1 VPGFDEGEVVDNKGR
16 VRRSFLQGCLAF
28 GTLAVL
34 EPAAWAASWQ
44 KLGTRTV
51 LLVNDT
57 DVIPVTFL
65 NGAFSRVQVRVK
77 GNGIYMYDLRV
88 RFSNGE
94 LVSLPIR
101 ARINAGGQSRA
112 IPLPGGRRYISYL
125 ALDYRSV
132 ANSKGRATVEVW
144 GWRVRSF

>member
-1 VPGFDEGEVVDNKGR
+1 MDNKGQ
-16 VRRSFLQGCLAF
+16 VRRSFLKGCFAF
-28 GTLAVL
+28 GALAVL
-34 EPAAWAASWQ
+34 EPAAAWAQSWQ
-44 KLGTRTV
+44 KLGTRNV

-65 NGAFSRVQVRVK
+65 NGLFSRVQVRVK
-77 GNGIYMYDLRV
+77 NNAIYMYDLRV

-101 ARINAGGQSRA
+101 SRIPAGGQSRA
-112 IPLPGGRRYISYL
+112 IRLPGGRRSISYL

-132 ANSKGRATVEVW
+132 PSSRGRATVEVW
-144 GWRVRSF
+144 GQR

>member
-1 VPGFDEGEVVDNKGR
+1 VDSRGQ
-16 VRRSFLQGCLAF
+16 VRRTFLKGCFAF
-28 GTLAVL
+28 GALAVL
-34 EPAAWAASWQ
+34 EPAVAWAQSWML
-44 KLGTRTV
+44 LGRRSV

-65 NGAFSRVQVRVK
+65 NGAFRRVQLRVR
-77 GNGIYMYDLRV
+77 GNAIYVYDLRV

-112 IPLPGGRRYISYL
+112 IRLPGAPRHISYL
-125 ALDYRSV
+125 AIDYRSV
-132 ANSKGRATVEVW
+132 PNGRGRATVAVW
-144 GWRVRSF
+144 GQR